1 MGKRQQ
7 ILAVDDNSISL
18 ATIEQELEDEYEVIP
33 INSGVRALQFLKKEQ
48 PDLIL
53 LDIQMAIKDGIE
65 TLKEIREM
73 KNCQDIPVI
82 MLTSNAN
89 KQMVLKSSKLKI
101 SDYVLKPFKKRE
113 LSERVGAVLKRASE
127 GQPAGN
133 AFKRAPSLL
142 DMENQSKGKSL
153 LDLENENKG
162 KSLLDLENEN
172 KGKSLLDLENENKG
186 KSLLD
191 LENEN
196 K

>member
-1 MGKRQQ
+1 MERKQQ

-18 ATIEQELEDEYEVIP
+18 ATIEQELEEEYEVIP
-33 INSGVRALQFLKKEQ
+33 INSGVRALQFLKKEK

-89 KQMVLKSSKLKI
+89 KQMVLTSSKLKI

-113 LSERVGAVLKRASE
+113 LSERVGAVLKKTSAKK
-127 GQPAGN
+127 PAGEN
-133 AFKRAPSLL
+133 LNKGNNQPEAKSGEKSLL
-142 DMENQSKGKSL
+142 EMETGGKSLLEMETGGKSL
-153 LDLENENKG
+153 LDIENEHK
-162 KSLLDLENEN
+162 
-172 KGKSLLDLENENKG
+172 
-186 KSLLD
+186 
-191 LENEN
+191 
-196 K
+196 

>member
-1 MGKRQQ
+1 MERKQQ

-18 ATIEQELEDEYEVIP
+18 ATIEQELEEEYEVIP
-33 INSGVRALQFLKKEQ
+33 INSGVRALQFLKKEK

-89 KQMVLKSSKLKI
+89 KQMVLTSSKLKI

-113 LSERVGAVLKRASE
+113 LSERVGAVLKKTSE
-127 GQPAGN
+127 KKPA
-133 AFKRAPSLL
+133 ADR
-142 DMENQSKGKSL
+142 KSVV
-153 LDLENENKG
+153 
-162 KSLLDLENEN
+162 
-172 KGKSLLDLENENKG
+172 
-186 KSLLD
+186 
-191 LENEN
+191 
-196 K
+196 